1 MSCRGCHV
9 IYALSE
15 TLFLFPPLLFLT
27 ACSSVSHIRS
37 LRMMPGRGNKSKYPQ
52 IKPSYESRGTRG
64 LFVLGTA
71 SHSVDFRKSA
81 GGFIHGFRY
90 TSEYWG
96 LEKGQGLGFSAP
108 FQGTIHSLVLE
119 KDDPSSCAGRKNNKT

>member
-1 MSCRGCHV
+1 
-9 IYALSE
+9 
-15 TLFLFPPLLFLT
+15 
-27 ACSSVSHIRS
+27 
-37 LRMMPGRGNKSKYPQ
+37 MMPGKGNKKKYPQ

-90 TSEYWG
+90 TSEY
-96 LEKGQGLGFSAP
+96 
-108 FQGTIHSLVLE
+108 
-119 KDDPSSCAGRKNNKT
+119 